1 MLWYW
6 ELFIMVKKILKV
18 ELWTLMEPSFYY
30 WPICRFPICLLWSM
44 YFAWNYR
51 FFWGNISMECIGPT
65 CISYA
70 NKLPNFHSSSS
81 HRKSLIFILWSLVL
95 IIFAIFR
102 ILFVSI
108 YYYMVGMNQE
118 FDRFLMACLIV
129 LLVTQVCSE
138 RLRDLLEYVPLKK
151 GSGHIPIFTIF
162 VALHIVLLHFL
173 VPMFGSIYYAWK
185 TWNVTKLSLK
195 VFEKLVKKK
204 YLS

>member
-6 ELFIMVKKILKV
+6 EWFIMVKKILKV
-18 ELWTLMEPSFYY
+18 ELWTLMEPSFYC

-151 GSGHIPIFTIF
+151 GSGHIQS
-162 VALHIVLLHFL
+162 LQSLLHCILFFFIFWFQCSAAYITL
-173 VPMFGSIYYAWK
+173 
-185 TWNVTKLSLK
+185 
-195 VFEKLVKKK
+195 EKPEK
-204 YLS
+204 